1 MLLFLLTI
9 ADEGEADKVEYV
21 YNTYH
26 EDMLRFAKSRLKKAG
41 LPCYLIDAEDAVQ
54 NAFVKI
60 TKYIKKIDFDT
71 SSMEIRMYL
80 FSVVSNEATNI
91 IKDYKYFDDIE
102 DYVDV
107 ISDERFFEE
116 IKVRENYQEV
126 MTAIEKLDEKYS
138 ITFLYHYHRDMSVKE
153 IAELMGISEKTVY
166 TRLERGRKLLL
177 EILREED

>member
-26 EDMLRFAKSRLKKAG
+26 EDMLRFAKSRLRNAG
-41 LPCYLIDAEDAVQ
+41 LSSYLIDAEDAVQ

-60 TKYIKKIDFDT
+60 TKYIKKIDFDA
-71 SSMEIRMYL
+71 SPMEIRTYL
-80 FSVVSNEATNI
+80 FSVVSNEVTNI

-102 DYVDV
+102 DYADV
-107 ISDERFFEE
+107 ISDESFFEE
-116 IKVRENYQEV
+116 IKVREKYQEV
-126 MTAIEKLDEKYS
+126 MTAIKKLDEKYS
-138 ITFLYHYHRDMSVKE
+138 ITFLYYYHRDMSVKE

-177 EILREED
+177 DILREEG